1 MSNTT
6 NMSAYFPCA
15 WLDLLDAIMTEGKTV
30 SPRGKLTMELPQCT
44 VGIDMLKPV
53 LTIPERKLNYQF
65 MAAEAY
71 WILSGDN
78 TVEGIAPWNKNISQ
92 FSDDGKV
99 FYGAYGPVIRD
110 QLSYVVDK
118 LQNDPSSRQAGLTI
132 WRPNPPETKDVPC
145 TVSMFFNIRDNYLN
159 CHTFMR
165 SSDAWLG
172 VPYDVFNFSM
182 LSHLV
187 CARINE
193 CSGCS
198 PDLIP
203 GTLYLTAA
211 SSHLY
216 EPHFEEAYKMLEVY
230 AEDMTLEQPATP
242 ECLCSSEVA
251 LMAQLKALRD
261 TKPGDS
267 LRWWEL
273 N

>member
-1 MSNTT
+1 MN
-6 NMSAYFPCA
+6 NYFPCA
-15 WLDLLDAIMTEGKTV
+15 WLDLLDDILEGGKVV
-30 SPRGKLTMELPQCT
+30 SPRGKLTVELPQCT
-44 VGIDMLKPV
+44 IGVDMRKPV

-78 TVEGIAPWNKNISQ
+78 TVNGIAPWNKNISQ

-99 FYGAYGPVIRD
+99 FYGAYGPVIQD
-110 QLSYVVDK
+110 QLGYVVSK
-118 LQNDPSSRQAGLTI
+118 LAEDPSSRQAGLTI

-145 TVSMFFNIRDNYLN
+145 TVSMFFNIRDDYLN

-187 CARINE
+187 CARLNE
-193 CSGCS
+193 
-198 PDLIP
+198 DQNAARELIP

-216 EPHFEEAYKMLEVY
+216 EPHFEEARKMTDLY
-230 AEDMTLEQPATP
+230 AEDMAPEQPATP
-242 ECLCSSEVA
+242 KCLYSSEVA

-273 N
+273 